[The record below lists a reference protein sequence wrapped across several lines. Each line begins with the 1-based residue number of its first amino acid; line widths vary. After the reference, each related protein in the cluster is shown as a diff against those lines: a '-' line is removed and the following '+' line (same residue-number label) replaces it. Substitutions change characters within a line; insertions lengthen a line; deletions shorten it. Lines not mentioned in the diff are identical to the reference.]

1 MLINLLGCDGAGKS
15 TQLKWLIPW
24 LEKTT
29 GLPVRTLAKR
39 DALQAEKYPEARYF
53 GCSYRTLMYEILPE
67 MRGESRA
74 LFLFN
79 LFAIQLCHQ
88 PPAADEIVLLDG
100 GWQKHVA
107 TEMALG
113 LSETWLSQLIAPF
126 PSPDLTLFLDVEPNV
141 IIAWRRDNGD
151 THAPY
156 ECGNQ
161 LECSDERFLEQMN
174 KVYSILSRHAREQD
188 WTRVDGRQPPEQVFQ
203 ALCAGVERYL
213 AAPSAG
219 AAFLPVKN
227 S

>member
-24 LEKTT
+24 LEETT

-39 DALQAEKYPEARYF
+39 DALQVEQYPEARYF

-79 LFAIQLCHQ
+79 LFAIQLCHT
-88 PPAADEIVLLDG
+88 PPRADEIVLLDG
-100 GWQKHVA
+100 GWQKHIA

-113 LSETWLSQLIAPF
+113 LSETWLMQLTGVF
-126 PSPDLTLFLDVEPNV
+126 PPPDLTLFLDVEPDT
-141 IIAWRRDNGD
+141 IIKWRRENGD

-174 KVYSILSRHAREQD
+174 KVYRILSRHACEQS
-188 WTRVDGRQPPEQVFQ
+188 WVRVNGRQAPEQVFQ
-203 ALCAGVERYL
+203 ALCDGVENYL
-213 AAPSAG
+213 ATQPVDG
-219 AAFLPVKN
+219 VFLFAKDP
-227 S
+227 